1 MRFKITILFYIKLE
15 PIIFSRIYIYFDF
28 VLRNITK

>member
-1 MRFKITILFYIKLE
+1 LTPWAFAAKRGRLFS
-15 PIIFSRIYIYFDF
+15 IFSRIYIYFDF